1 MWDTNYHTLDI
12 FQRASRATIKAYMWK
27 VFMALVLYAIPQV
40 ILAAGLV
47 PCGGPGEPEC
57 QSCHVVQ
64 LISQVLA
71 WLVVVL
77 GVLAAI
83 MIVVSGLRMVLSV
96 GNTAAKESAKKTISN
111 MLIGYA
117 LVLAGWMLVDTVMK
131 MLLDDASAT
140 YGVWNVVQCTTQPY
154 AIQWSRTTASGD
166 NVATLPPAAV
176 ATRVTA
182 IASSGSLQTDII
194 NAAKAAGITDP
205 AKIKILQ
212 GLISQESSNCVNKV
226 GPATG
231 SGTAYG
237 CGQILVSTART
248 LDPALK
254 GLSDAEVAKKLT
266 DDNTYN
272 ITLSAKYY
280 DQLLDR
286 FGGNTD
292 LALAA
297 YNGGPGANQPSTDCP
312 GQRRWQCVWDSP
324 GCYGTTRTDCARN
337 EGPDSYA
344 QTRYYVTNINAI
356 ADRI

>member
-1 MWDTNYHTLDI
+1 MG
-12 FQRASRATIKAYMWK
+12 K
-27 VFMALVLYAIPQV
+27 VFFAAVLYAIPQV

-64 LISQVLA
+64 LISQVLS
-71 WLVVVL
+71 WLAVVL

-96 GNTAAKESAKKTISN
+96 GAVSAKEAAKKTISN
-111 MLIGYA
+111 MLIGYVI
-117 LVLAGWMLVDTVMK
+117 VLAGWMLVDTVMK
-131 MLLDDASAT
+131 MLLDETGPT
-140 YGVWNVVQCTTQPY
+140 YGVWNEVQCVNQPY

-166 NVATLPPAAV
+166 NTTTLPPAAV
-176 ATRVTA
+176 ESRVSA
-182 IASSGSLQTDII
+182 IASSGSLQTDIA
-194 NAAKAAGITDP
+194 NAAAAAGITDP
-205 AKIKILQ
+205 QKVKILQ
-212 GLISQESSNCVNKV
+212 GLISQESSNCTNKV

-237 CGQILVSTART
+237 CGQMLVSTART
-248 LDPALK
+248 LDPSLK

-266 DDNTYN
+266 DNNTYN
-272 ITLSAKYY
+272 ITLSAKYF

-286 FGGNTD
+286 FGNNTN

-297 YNGGPGANQPSTDCP
+297 YNGGPGANQPSADCP
-312 GQRRWQCVWDSP
+312 GLKRWQCVWDSP
-324 GCYGTTRTDCARN
+324 GCYNTGKTDCKKN

-344 QTRYYVTNINAI
+344 QTRNYVANINAI
-356 ADRI
+356 ADKI